1 MTKKNIT
8 NLNNRLGKEFK
19 RLVSILNANMVYNNC
34 EVLKR
39 LKFMMNKSTLNFAF
53 AKDELPNCIV
63 VEDWARFYKF
73 DAADDYENP
82 SLFVAECLI
91 EEVMNKIEL
100 EKAFDEVM
108 NELMEKHQIED

>member
-1 MTKKNIT
+1 MAKK
-8 NLNNRLGKEFK
+8 GKQIDYGQ
-19 RLVSILNANMVYNNC
+19 LVSILNANMAYNNC
-34 EVLKR
+34 ETLKKQ
-39 LKFMMNKSTLNFAF
+39 KFMVNKSTLNFGF

-108 NELMEKHQIED
+108 NELFEKH